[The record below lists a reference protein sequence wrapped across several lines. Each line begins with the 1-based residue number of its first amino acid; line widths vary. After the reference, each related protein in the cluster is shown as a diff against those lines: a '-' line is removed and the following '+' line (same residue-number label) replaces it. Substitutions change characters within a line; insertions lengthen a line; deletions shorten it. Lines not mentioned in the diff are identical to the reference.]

1 MRHNLISA
9 RRLAVIAMV
18 SMMPLS
24 MVQVSANADP
34 IDDGVNTV
42 GEAINARRC
51 SVSASGTSV
60 SNRTIRGSG
69 SMSCNV
75 AWFQLTLIV
84 CLETSPTGA
93 QGSWAEAGCAPPS
106 VGNGVSSLGPVT
118 HSITCPPQASYWR
131 VRTTGEATNA
141 AGEVKFL
148 GMISGIETVHGCPVV

>member
-1 MRHNLISA
+1 MLHRLVSA

-18 SMMPLS
+18 AMMPVS
-24 MVQVSANADP
+24 MIQAPAAADP

-42 GEAINARRC
+42 GTAINARRC
-51 SVSASGTSV
+51 SVSASGTTV

-75 AWFQLTLIV
+75 AWFQMTLIV

-93 QGSWAEAGCAPPS
+93 PGSWAEAGCAAPE
-106 VGNGVSSLGPVT
+106 VGSGVSSLGPVT
-118 HSITCPPQASYWR
+118 HSVPCPPQAAYWR

-148 GMISGIETVHGCPVV
+148 GMISGIETVHGCAV